1 MPLGFGRSILSKPIV
16 ATTGAAATLGGYWNS
31 IYDSDHANGA
41 EHPVVDIG
49 VSGDWHASHNGEF
62 QVMWWMKGTTSD
74 FDADNK
80 QVVLRTNS
88 DNSGDNGIFVEFASD
103 HVQAGVQTTSGG
115 NNFNFVKH
123 DPSTF
128 ATDYLDGEWHH
139 FLFETDANTY
149 KKLFIDGVDLSTDS
163 DTALEKIPS
172 GNSNHAAFGG
182 TTRYAFIAG
191 STTSRNDGSYNG
203 FRTGNF
209 QFADVW
215 FKNKSTGDLASN
227 ISTIYNS
234 GWQDPTID
242 GTFGS
247 VLPAPDIFLFA
258 DGSSLGSSLVSGAS
272 VTTVKSGTGGFNS
285 QNSGG
290 PGGN

>member
-1 MPLGFGRSILSKPIV
+1 MPIGFGRSILSKTAV
-16 ATTGAAATLGGYWNS
+16 ATGAATTQGGYWNS

-49 VSGDWHASHNGEF
+49 ASGDWHSSHDGTF
-62 QVMWWMKGTTSD
+62 QIMWWVKGQTSN

-80 QVVLRTNS
+80 QMVLRTNS

-103 HVQAGVQTTSGG
+103 HVQAGTQTGSGG
-115 NNFNFVKH
+115 NSFHFFKWTPA
-123 DPSTF
+123 DF
-128 ATDYLDGEWHH
+128 ATNYLDNNWHH
-139 FLFETDANTY
+139 FLFEVDGTSSQLY
-149 KKLFIDGVDLSTDS
+149 VDGVDKTS
-163 DTALEKIPS
+163 E
-172 GNSNHAAFGG
+172 AADNNIGGAAQGDIGG

-191 STTSRNDGSYNG
+191 STTARNDGSYNG

-215 FKNKSTGDLASN
+215 FKNKTTGDLASN
-227 ISTIYNS
+227 ISTIYSS
-234 GWQDPTID
+234 GWQDPTAD

-272 VTTVKSGTGGFNS
+272 VTTVKSGTGGFNVQDAS
-285 QNSGG
+285 G